1 MEHEKNWTWL
11 INIDKTTTTFNNS
24 ERKVYKMCNMPK
36 TTKLKL
42 KYIMLK
48 DYIFP
53 HGYQGKH

>member
-24 ERKVYKMCNMPK
+24 ERKVYKMYNMPK

-53 HGYQGKH
+53 HGY